1 MKKYVY
7 LFLVILCVA
16 CNKQQNTQLV
26 FEKVPSINMQIG
38 HLITDADTISFVKY
52 DTINEKKPLFV
63 FLQGSLPRP
72 LIIQVDDNFLWWADM
87 SNIDASVLTS
97 CHVIEIVPPFTPI
110 IASMEYLDNNY
121 AYCPTTEKGV
131 YDENYRL
138 NDKLE
143 VYVDRANK
151 IINALAKEQWI
162 ESDSIFIYGYS
173 QGFHVAANVANFN
186 PLVRAV
192 GLISSNPFGR
202 IHTTIDK
209 YRVEVIKGK
218 MTEEDFQKQI
228 QEIYDYWEYLATT
241 PDSIFIK
248 EKNIGDT
255 PSNKFDFSQSSVAI
269 LCNLKQ
275 PLFIAYGTR
284 DIGRTACD
292 LLPFYFIMAG
302 KKNYKMRPALGRGH
316 SFEVVRDDGSHDFD
330 DRYPE
335 KISAEFLEYV
345 RSN

>member
-1 MKKYVY
+1 MKKYFYV
-7 LFLVILCVA
+7 FLVILCVA

-38 HLITDADTISFVKY
+38 HLIEENDTISFVKY

-72 LIIQVDDNFLWWADM
+72 LIMQLDEEKLWWTNKR
-87 SNIDASVLTS
+87 NIDSSILNS
-97 CHVIEIVPPFTPI
+97 CNVIEIVPPYTPI
-110 IASMEYLDNNY
+110 ITSIENLDNLY
-121 AYCPTTEKGV
+121 AYSPTKEQGI
-131 YDENYRL
+131 YDVNYRL
-138 NDKLE
+138 HNKLE

-151 IINALAKEQWI
+151 IINALAKEAWVNK
-162 ESDSIFIYGYS
+162 DSIFVFGVS
-173 QGFHVAANVANFN
+173 QGGDIATYVAKEN
-186 PLVRAV
+186 PLVCAV
-192 GLISSNPFGR
+192 GVISAGAFGR
-202 IHTTIDK
+202 IQDIINEYRTMTIQ
-209 YRVEVIKGK
+209 GK
-218 MTEEDFQKQI
+218 ITEEQMQKKLESYYAFWAYMDTI
-228 QEIYDYWEYLATT
+228 PDTT
-241 PDSIFIK
+241 YVK
-248 EKNIGDT
+248 ESNGDI
-255 PSNKFDFSQSSVAI
+255 PSNQFGFAKPSVDI

-284 DIGRTACD
+284 DPHSVRNE
-292 LLPFYFIMAG
+292 LLPFYFIMTG

>member
-38 HLITDADTISFVKY
+38 HLISDADTISFVKY

-72 LIIQVDDNFLWWADM
+72 LIMQMDEERLWWM
-87 SNIDASVLTS
+87 NRNNIDTS
-97 CHVIEIVPPFTPI
+97 ILKSCNVIEISHPYTPI
-110 IASMEYLDNNY
+110 IASMEYLDNQY
-121 AYCPTTEKGV
+121 AYSPTKEQGI
-131 YDENYRL
+131 YDINYRL
-138 NDKLE
+138 HNKLE

-151 IINALAKEQWI
+151 IINTLAKEAWVDK
-162 ESDSIFIYGYS
+162 DSIFIYGYS
-173 QGFHVAANVANFN
+173 QGSHVATRVANEN
-186 PLVRAV
+186 PLVCAV
-192 GLISSNPFGR
+192 GVIASNPFGR
-202 IHTTIDK
+202 INSIINSYRTATIQ
-209 YRVEVIKGK
+209 GK
-218 MTEEDFQKQI
+218 MTEEQMQKTLESYYEFWAYMDTI
-228 QEIYDYWEYLATT
+228 PDTT
-241 PDSIFIK
+241 YIK
-248 EKNIGDT
+248 EKNGDI
-255 PSNKFDFSQSSVAI
+255 PSNQFGFAKPSVDI

-284 DIGRTACD
+284 DPHAVRNE

-330 DRYPE
+330 DMYPE

>member
-1 MKKYVY
+1 MKKYFY

-38 HLITDADTISFVKY
+38 HLISDADTISFVKY

-63 FLQGSLPRP
+63 FLQGSLPHP
-72 LIIQVDDNFLWWADM
+72 LIIQLNEERLWWANM
-87 SNIDASVLTS
+87 NNIDTSVLNS
-97 CHVIEIVPPFTPI
+97 CNVIEISHPYTPI
-110 IASMEYLDNNY
+110 ITSIEYLDNQY
-121 AYCPTTEKGV
+121 TYCPTKEQGI
-131 YDENYRL
+131 YDVNYRL
-138 NDKLE
+138 NNRLE
-143 VYVDRANK
+143 VYVNRANK
-151 IINALAKEQWI
+151 VINALAKEDWVD
-162 ESDSIFIYGYS
+162 SDSIFVYGIS
-173 QGFHVAANVANFN
+173 QGYHVATYVANEN
-186 PLVRAV
+186 PLVCAV

-202 IHTTIDK
+202 INGIINSYRTATIQ
-209 YRVEVIKGK
+209 GK
-218 MTEEDFQKQI
+218 ITEEQMQKKLESYYAFWAYMDTI
-228 QEIYDYWEYLATT
+228 PDTT
-241 PDSIFIK
+241 YVK
-248 EKNIGDT
+248 ESNGDI
-255 PSNKFDFSQSSVAI
+255 PSNQFGFAKPSVDI

-284 DIGRTACD
+284 DPHAVRNE

-316 SFEVVRDDGSHDFD
+316 SFEVVRDDGSHDFED
-330 DRYPE
+330 MYPE

>member
-16 CNKQQNTQLV
+16 CNKQQNPQLV
-26 FEKVPSINMQIG
+26 FEQVPSINMQIG

-63 FLQGSLPRP
+63 FLQGSLPHP
-72 LIIQVDDNFLWWADM
+72 LIIQIDEEHLWWANM
-87 SNIDASVLTS
+87 NNIDTSVLNS
-97 CHVIEIVPPFTPI
+97 CNVIEIVHPYTPI
-110 IASMEYLDNNY
+110 ITSMENLDNLY
-121 AYCPTTEKGV
+121 AYSPTKEQGI
-131 YDENYRL
+131 YDVNYRL
-138 NDKLE
+138 NNKLE

-151 IINALAKEQWI
+151 VINALAKESWVDK
-162 ESDSIFIYGYS
+162 DSIFIYGYS
-173 QGFHVAANVANFN
+173 QGCHVATRVANEN
-186 PLVRAV
+186 LLVRAV

-202 IHTTIDK
+202 INSIINDYRTATIQ
-209 YRVEVIKGK
+209 GK
-218 MTEEDFQKQI
+218 MTEEEMQKTLENYYAFWAYMDTI
-228 QEIYDYWEYLATT
+228 PDTT
-241 PDSIFIK
+241 YIK
-248 EKNIGDT
+248 EQQGDI
-255 PSNKFDFSQSSVAI
+255 PSNQFGFAKPSVDI

-284 DIGRTACD
+284 DPHAVRNE
-292 LLPFYFIMAG
+292 LLPFYFIMAS

-316 SFEVVRDDGSHDFD
+316 SFEVVRDDGTHDFED
-330 DRYPE
+330 MYPE